1 MHSTDYQTETNDN
14 GAVIYTTEQWLRAIQ
29 VRKMEYDRIA
39 KPKSNSSESSVRRN
53 DFLIHRWL
61 HKTLLSKIKINSE
74 NLEIKPK
81 KFKCIECNNKF
92 DTYLENCLAC
102 GANILK
108 SEDIQKQATYL
119 MIIILSA
126 SSVSAI
132 LYFVETGSIKIFSAA
147 FGLLAVAKLV
157 RLFRLDWD
165 R

>member
-1 MHSTDYQTETNDN
+1 MQTTDYQTETN
-14 GAVIYTTEQWLRAIQ
+14 GSGTVIYTTEQWFRAIQ

-39 KPKSNSSESSVRRN
+39 KPESNSSGTTVPSN

-61 HKTLLSKIKINSE
+61 CKILLSKIKMNSE

-81 KFKCIECNNKF
+81 KFKCIECNNRF
-92 DTYLENCLAC
+92 DTYLENCLTC

-119 MIIILSA
+119 MLIILSA
-126 SSVSAI
+126 SSMSAI
-132 LYFVETGSIKIFSAA
+132 LYFVETGPIKIFSAA
-147 FGLLAVAKLV
+147 FGLLAVTKLIK
-157 RLFRLDWD
+157 LFRLDWD